1 MPFET
6 MQEVSH
12 PGSPEKDWNNSILQ
26 KEQLLTGNTN
36 DAQKRAADQKALTD
50 KGVIPELEF
59 EDSSAPTS
67 FSCSIQEVHEE
78 AQGKN
83 WAAPGKDGSTGQRN
97 DQSGTSVQ
105 DNGGGGK
112 SSTGQNNDAGGKS
125 STGQNND
132 AGGKSSTAQNNDAA
146 NAAAGQKNADG
157 KSDQKWNDDKEKDGD
172 NASGD
177 DADGS
182 RRRHRGLF
190 SRIDGNHNN
199 QVTAKEWVDKFDKIA
214 GEDQKANEKDFYKA
228 FGKNE
233 HTERFF
239 KAANSNGDKDV
250 SMTEWMRYFN
260 KLEGKDDNFTVG
272 RRELRRNLREQGRD
286 GGGDNGGGDGGDN
299 GGGDGGDNGT
309 ENFVHKPDLSKYES
323 QEHMEYLARLAAHEQ
338 QLNGSTQPNGPQG
351 TIFLQTMLDAAAGG
365 KLNGQSDI
373 FLKGD
378 TPEQTAQRRQWF
390 FDAMRDSMNPE
401 TGKIDGRV
409 LSQSIVDTFYDATG
423 KDISGSINKAEHLSA
438 QTSNEALSVAG
449 PGQPEDPDFIDKMSK
464 SSGWSKEEIAWD
476 LLWGH
481 AQVFSQDGKL
491 TDDGVRSFLGDAL
504 SGKDDRTSGLIKMF
518 PEIENSAREIMKSDH
533 PAELLNELM
542 LASQARQFGVPIDGV
557 SAIGDNDND
566 NGEHEYM
573 LNASEQS
580 GGQKPSIFD
589 RFFNDIQRAADSG
602 NKNFVNQALDNFG
615 NKFSSFAN
623 NLLKSRG
630 ANEEGGEQQAANQQ
644 QQRQCPFMA
653 LKDKFGGAK

>member
-12 PGSPEKDWNNSILQ
+12 PGSPENDWNKSILQ
-26 KEQLLTGNTN
+26 KEQLLTGATT
-36 DAQKRAADQKALTD
+36 DTDKRAADQKALTD

-59 EDSSAPTS
+59 EDSSSPKAPTE

-78 AQGKN
+78 AQGRN
-83 WAAPGKDGSTGQRN
+83 WESPGKDNSVGQN
-97 DQSGTSVQ
+97 SGTT
-105 DNGGGGK
+105 DNGSVASGSG
-112 SSTGQNNDAGGKS
+112 SA
-125 STGQNND
+125 
-132 AGGKSSTAQNNDAA
+132 AQKNTDAA
-146 NAAAGQKNADG
+146 QKTAAGT
-157 KSDQKWNDDKEKDGD
+157 SDKKWNDGTGENNNND
-172 NASGD
+172 NNNND
-177 DADGS
+177 DAGDRDGG
-182 RRRHRGLF
+182 RRHRRGIF
-190 SRIDGNHNN
+190 SRFDSNHND
-199 QVTAKEWVDKFDKIA
+199 QISAKEFIDKFDKIA

-228 FGKNE
+228 FGRNDR
-233 HTERFF
+233 TEAFF
-239 KAANSNGDKDV
+239 KAANSNGDRDV
-250 SMTEWMRYFN
+250 TMSEWMRYYQ
-260 KLEGKDDNFTVG
+260 KLEGKDENFTVG
-272 RRELRRNLREQGRD
+272 RREMRRSIRDNMDD
-286 GGGDNGGGDGGDN
+286 GGGNDGGDN
-299 GGGDGGDNGT
+299 GGGDGSDSGT
-309 ENFVHKPDLSKYES
+309 DNFVDSPDLGKYES

-338 QLNGSTQPNGPQG
+338 QLNGSTQKNGPQG

-378 TPEQTAQRRQWF
+378 TPEQTAQRQKWF
-390 FDAMRDSMNPE
+390 FDAMRDSINPE

-449 PGQPEDPDFIDKMSK
+449 PGQPEDPDFIDKMSQ

-481 AQVFSQDGKL
+481 AQVFSENGKL
-491 TDDGVRSFLGDAL
+491 TDDGVRSFLSDAL
-504 SGKDDRTSGLIKMF
+504 NGKDDRTSGLIKMF
-518 PEIENSAREIMKSDH
+518 PEIEKSAQEILKSDH

-566 NGEHEYM
+566 NGDHEYM
-573 LNASEQS
+573 LNASENN
-580 GGQKPSIFD
+580 GQKPGMFD
-589 RFFNDIQRAADSG
+589 RFFSDIQRAADSG

-615 NKFSSFAN
+615 NKFQSFAN
-623 NLLKSRG
+623 NLLKSRA
-630 ANEEGGEQQAANQQ
+630 ANGEGGEQQAANQQ

-653 LKDKFGGAK
+653 LKDKFGGAKPS

>member
-12 PGSPEKDWNNSILQ
+12 PGSPEQDWNNSALQ
-26 KEQLLTGNTN
+26 KEQLLTGSTN

-78 AQGKN
+78 AQGRN
-83 WAAPGKDGSTGQRN
+83 SAAAGKDGSTGQKT
-97 DQSGTSVQ
+97 SGSA
-105 DNGGGGK
+105 
-112 SSTGQNNDAGGKS
+112 GQNDA
-125 STGQNND
+125 T
-132 AGGKSSTAQNNDAA
+132 

-157 KSDQKWNDDKEKDGD
+157 KSDQKWADDKDGD
-172 NASGD
+172 NTSGVND
-177 DADGS
+177 DGS
-182 RRRHRGLF
+182 RRRRGLF
-190 SRIDGNHNN
+190 SRIDGNHND

-214 GEDQKANEKDFYKA
+214 GEDQKANERDFYKA
-228 FGKNE
+228 FGRNE
-233 HTERFF
+233 RTEQFF
-239 KAANSNGDKDV
+239 KAANSNGDRDV

-272 RRELRRNLREQGRD
+272 RRELRRNLRD
-286 GGGDNGGGDGGDN
+286 GGGNDGGDNGGGDGGDN

-338 QLNGSTQPNGPQG
+338 QLNGSTQANGPQG
-351 TIFLQTMLDAAAGG
+351 TIFLQTLLDAETGG

-378 TPEQTAQRRQWF
+378 TPEETAQRRQWF
-390 FDAMRDSMNPE
+390 FDAMRDSINPE

-449 PGQPEDPDFIDKMSK
+449 PGQPEDPDFIDKMSQ

-481 AQVFSQDGKL
+481 AQIFSEDGKL
-491 TDDGVRSFLGDAL
+491 TDDNVRSFLSDAL

-518 PEIENSAREIMKSDH
+518 PEIEKSAREILKSDH

-566 NGEHEYM
+566 NGDHEYM
-573 LNASEQS
+573 INSSEQS
-580 GGQKPSIFD
+580 NGQRPGMFD

-615 NKFSSFAN
+615 NKFQSFAN

-630 ANEEGGEQQAANQQ
+630 TSEAGGEQQAANQQ